1 MKKTITLTAAA
12 LLASSLL
19 LAGCSDDSD
28 DAASPSGTPTA
39 SATPAADATTAAPTD
54 VDVISQTN
62 LTLDAA
68 QGTFDL
74 LGLKTEIV
82 DKDGKPVT
90 PGKDASAWLVVSQD
104 PETGNVP
111 VGSTVKL
118 VVAKA

>member
-12 LLASSLL
+12 LIASTFL
-19 LAGCSDDSD
+19 LAGCSDDSGD
-28 DAASPSGTPTA
+28 SAASPSATA
-39 SATPAADATTAAPTD
+39 TDTGAATTAAPTE
-54 VDVISQTN
+54 VEVVSQTH

-82 DKDGKPVT
+82 DEDGNAVT
-90 PGKDASAWLVVSQD
+90 AGDDASSWLVVSQD
-104 PETGNVP
+104 PETGTVP